1 MKTQTKKM
9 IAFVLVMVTIFCAA
23 CLTSCG
29 NTTEGL
35 GNITKESGNITKE
48 SESTTKKAENTA
60 KESENTTKEFG
71 NTTKESEK
79 TSESNE
85 TAEGTIVIGLSG
97 PLTGE
102 VASYGLGV
110 QNAANMAV
118 EEINAKGGLFGKIK
132 FRLESMD
139 DKAEPS
145 QVATTYSALLNK
157 GMQISLG
164 CVTSGACA
172 EFAKAAKGDGVFF
185 LTPSASNDDIPKGSN
200 AYQMCFADGNQ
211 GAASAEYVN
220 ANYTGKTIGIL
231 YCAGDNYSEG
241 IYSQFKDKLDQSIT
255 VVEASFSKDATD
267 FSSQVSILKDCEFV
281 FMPIYYGPASKFMI
295 EAKKHENSMKIF
307 YGCDALSGIDTIEG
321 FDTIP
326 QEISYLSEFDANS
339 SEEATKTFVESYKA
353 KFNGETPSQFAAAA
367 YDCVY
372 ALYEALNAA
381 GESKV
386 SASMSAEQFCQVLKE
401 QFDGSFTYSGVT
413 GSNMKWTR
421 STSGAGYVE
430 KTATKFVVKEADNA

>member
-1 MKTQTKKM
+1 MKSQAKAV
-9 IAFVLVMVTIFCAA
+9 AFLLAMVTVFCAV

-29 NTTEGL
+29 D
-35 GNITKESGNITKE
+35 
-48 SESTTKKAENTA
+48 TA
-60 KESENTTKEFG
+60 KNDD
-71 NTTKESEK
+71 
-79 TSESNE
+79 
-85 TAEGTIVIGLSG
+85 TIVIGLSG
-97 PLTGE
+97 PLTGDA
-102 VASYGLGV
+102 ASYGLGV

-132 FRLESMD
+132 FKLESMD
-139 DKAEPS
+139 DMAEPS
-145 QVATTYSALLNK
+145 KVATTYGALLSK

-164 CVTSGACA
+164 CVTSAAGA
-172 EFAKAAKGDGVFF
+172 EFAKAAKEDKVFF
-185 LTPSASNDDIPKGSN
+185 LTPSASNDDIPKSDNG
-200 AYQMCFADGNQ
+200 YQMCFADGNQ

-220 ANYTGKTIGIL
+220 ANYKGKTIGIL

-241 IYSQFKDKLDQSIT
+241 IYSQFKAKLDQSIT

-281 FMPIYYGPASKFMI
+281 FMPIYYGPASKFML
-295 EAKKHENSMKIF
+295 EAKKHENNMKIF
-307 YGCDALSGIDTIEG
+307 YGCDGLNSINTIKG
-321 FDTIP
+321 FDINTIP
-326 QEISYLSEFDANS
+326 QEISYLSHFDANS
-339 SEEATKTFVESYKA
+339 SEEATKTFVENYKA

-386 SASMSAEQFCQVLKE
+386 SASMSAEEFCRVLKE

-421 STSGAGYVE
+421 GTSGAGYVE

>member
-1 MKTQTKKM
+1 MKTKTRK
-9 IAFVLVMVTIFCAA
+9 IVAIVLAMVTVFCTV

-29 NTTEGL
+29 
-35 GNITKESGNITKE
+35 
-48 SESTTKKAENTA
+48 STTKDP
-60 KESENTTKEFG
+60 S
-71 NTTKESEK
+71 K
-79 TSESNE
+79 TSESNG
-85 TAEGTIVIGLSG
+85 TADETIVIGLSG

-102 VASYGLGV
+102 AASYGLGV

-132 FRLESMD
+132 FKLESMD
-139 DKAEPS
+139 DMAEPS
-145 QVATTYSALLNK
+145 KVATTYSALLNK

-172 EFAKAAKGDGVFF
+172 EFAKAAKEDSVFF

-211 GAASAEYVN
+211 GSASAEYVN
-220 ANYTGKTIGIL
+220 ANYKGQTIGIL

-241 IYSQFKDKLDQSIT
+241 IYRQFKEKLDQSIT

-295 EAKKHENSMKIF
+295 EAKKHENSMKVF
-307 YGCDALSGIDTIEG
+307 YGCDGLNNINTIEG
-321 FDTIP
+321 FDINTIP
-326 QEISYLSEFDANS
+326 QEISYLSHFDANS
-339 SEEATKTFVESYKA
+339 SEEATKTFVDNYKK

-372 ALYEALNAA
+372 ALYEALTAA

-386 SASMSAEQFCQVLKE
+386 NASMSAEEFCRVLKE